1 MKKMILLFIAATGF
15 AAISPSARA
24 QVQVHI
30 NIGAQPLW
38 GPAGYDYAAYYYM
51 PDIDVYFNVARREYV
66 YMAGGRWVFS
76 PYLPDYCSGY
86 DLYRGYKVVIN
97 EPNPWM
103 NHERYREHYEHYR
116 GWYGKQPVLR
126 DYRDRRYDDH
136 PGHGY
141 YEHREGGR
149 YQYDYRDRHDDRF
162 EKGHGNH
169 GRGKHHGRWH

>member
-1 MKKMILLFIAATGF
+1 
-15 AAISPSARA
+15 
-24 QVQVHI
+24 
-30 NIGAQPLW
+30 
-38 GPAGYDYAAYYYM
+38 
-51 PDIDVYFNVARREYV
+51 
-66 YMAGGRWVFS
+66 
-76 PYLPDYCSGY
+76 
-86 DLYRGYKVVIN
+86 
-97 EPNPWM
+97 
-103 NHERYREHYEHYR
+103 
-116 GWYGKQPVLR
+116 KQPVLR